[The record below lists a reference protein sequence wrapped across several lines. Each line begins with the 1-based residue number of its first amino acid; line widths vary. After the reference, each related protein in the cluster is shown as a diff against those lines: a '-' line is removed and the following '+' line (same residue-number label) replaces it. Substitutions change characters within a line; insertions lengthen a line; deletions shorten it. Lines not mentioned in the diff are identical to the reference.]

1 MDGLVS
7 LEKVMLLLVLH
18 TCRGDRIENHGPMLE
33 AQLMWADQC
42 F

>member
-1 MDGLVS
+1 MDYLLH
-7 LEKVMLLLVLH
+7 LERVMLLLVLH
-18 TCRGDRIENHGPMLE
+18 TCSDDRIENHGPMLE